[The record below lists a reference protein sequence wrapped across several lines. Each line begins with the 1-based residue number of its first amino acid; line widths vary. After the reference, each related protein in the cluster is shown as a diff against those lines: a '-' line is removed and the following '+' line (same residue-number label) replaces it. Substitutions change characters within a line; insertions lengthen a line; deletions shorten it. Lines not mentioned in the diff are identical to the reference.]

1 MVWSGEEHGMS
12 IVCSVIGHKASSA
25 SVWNR
30 GHHFS
35 TCTRC
40 GADLVES
47 EDDRWITPPPG
58 YRIVRKQPVRV
69 AQISAPPVSETVE
82 AEWAGDSEWI
92 EPAEPVQT
100 FEIAEPAEP
109 AGPAEPTS
117 VWEAVRAPEP
127 SSPLQ
132 EKRAR
137 PDRRVE
143 QNGALPASLAGMDR
157 RRGDRRKASGN
168 FQPRRRK
175 GLLAE

>member
-1 MVWSGEEHGMS
+1 MS
-12 IVCSVIGHKASSA
+12 IVCSVIGHKAASA

-30 GHHFS
+30 GYHFS

-47 EDDRWITPPPG
+47 EDDRWITPPAG
-58 YRIVRKQPVRV
+58 YRIVRKQPLVRPE
-69 AQISAPPVSETVE
+69 AAAPAPLKPS
-82 AEWAGDSEWI
+82 S
-92 EPAEPVQT
+92 EPAEVAEWVEATRPVEPAYT
-100 FEIAEPAEP
+100 FEPSE
-109 AGPAEPTS
+109 PAEPTS

-127 SSPLQ
+127 TSPLQ

-143 QNGALPASLAGMDR
+143 QNGSLPASLAGVDR
-157 RRGDRRKASGN
+157 RRGDRRTSKGN

>member
-1 MVWSGEEHGMS
+1 MS

-35 TCTRC
+35 SCTRC

-47 EDDRWITPPPG
+47 EDDRWITPPAG

-69 AQISAPPVSETVE
+69 PETSVRPVSEPAEE
-82 AEWAGDSEWI
+82 AEWA
-92 EPAEPVQT
+92 EPAEWADPVQLAQT
-100 FEIAEPAEP
+100 AEPGE
-109 AGPAEPTS
+109 PAEPTS

-127 SSPLQ
+127 ISPLQ

-143 QNGALPASLAGMDR
+143 PNGSLPASLGGVDR
-157 RRGDRRKASGN
+157 RRGDRRKSKGN

>member
-1 MVWSGEEHGMS
+1 MS

-47 EDDRWITPPPG
+47 EADRWITPPAG
-58 YRIVRKQPVRV
+58 YRIVRKQP
-69 AQISAPPVSETVE
+69 ALAPETSAPP
-82 AEWAGDSEWI
+82 AP
-92 EPAEPVQT
+92 EPAEP
-100 FEIAEPAEP
+100 FEPAVPFEAEEPTEAAEPK
-109 AGPAEPTS
+109 S
-117 VWEAVRAPEP
+117 VLEAVRDPEP
-127 SSPLQ
+127 ISPLQ
-132 EKRAR
+132 EKRTKSE
-137 PDRRVE
+137 RRVE
-143 QNGALPASLAGMDR
+143 QNGPLPASLAGVER
-157 RRGDRRKASGN
+157 RRGDRRKSNGD

>member
-1 MVWSGEEHGMS
+1 MS

-47 EDDRWITPPPG
+47 EDDRWITPPAG
-58 YRIVRKQPVRV
+58 YRIVRKKPVR
-69 AQISAPPVSETVE
+69 AAEISARSVSETAE
-82 AEWAGDSEWI
+82 AERTGSTGWI
-92 EPAEPVQT
+92 EPAEPVQPPQ
-100 FEIAEPAEP
+100 IAEPSVPAEP
-109 AGPAEPTS
+109 AS

-127 SSPLQ
+127 TSPLQ

-143 QNGALPASLAGMDR
+143 QNGSLPASLGGVDR
-157 RRGDRRKASGN
+157 RRGDRRTSKGN

>member
-1 MVWSGEEHGMS
+1 MS
-12 IVCSVIGHKASSA
+12 IVCSVIGHKAASA

-47 EDDRWITPPPG
+47 EDDRWITPPAG
-58 YRIVRKQPVRV
+58 YRIVRKQAMV
-69 AQISAPPVSETVE
+69 APEARMPSVPEPATA
-82 AEWAGDSEWI
+82 AEWV
-92 EPAEPVQT
+92 EPAERTEPIQPALT
-100 FEIAEPAEP
+100 AEPSERAEP
-109 AGPAEPTS
+109 SEPTS

-127 SSPLQ
+127 SGLLQ

-137 PDRRVE
+137 PDRRVD
-143 QNGALPASLAGMDR
+143 QKGSLPASPGGVDR
-157 RRGDRRKASGN
+157 RRGDRRDSSGN

>member
-1 MVWSGEEHGMS
+1 MS

-40 GADLVES
+40 GADLVQS
-47 EDDRWITPPPG
+47 EDDRWITPPAG
-58 YRIVRKQPVRV
+58 YRIVRKPPVR
-69 AQISAPPVSETVE
+69 AAKISAPLVSETAE
-82 AEWAGDSEWI
+82 AEWAGNSEWI
-92 EPAEPVQT
+92 EPAEPVQPLDNV
-100 FEIAEPAEP
+100 EPSEPSEPAEP
-109 AGPAEPTS
+109 SS

-127 SSPLQ
+127 ISPLQ

-143 QNGALPASLAGMDR
+143 KNGALPASLAGVDR

-168 FQPRRRK
+168 FQPRRRR